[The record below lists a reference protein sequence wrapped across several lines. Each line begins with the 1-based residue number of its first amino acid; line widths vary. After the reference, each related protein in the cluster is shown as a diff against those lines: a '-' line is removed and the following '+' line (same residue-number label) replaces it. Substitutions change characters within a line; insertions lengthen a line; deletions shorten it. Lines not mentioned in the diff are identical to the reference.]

1 MAAGAPEFFI
11 WTTSEELGNAV
22 LTMRKSLGLSRAELA
37 QRAGVGNRFLWDL
50 ERGKGTLRSDK
61 VMTVLL
67 ALGLMP
73 LIVPV
78 AALEVLR

>member
-1 MAAGAPEFFI
+1 MADTPDFFV

-22 LTMRKSLGLSRAELA
+22 LTVRKAQGLSRHALA
-37 QRAGVGNRFLWDL
+37 QRCGVGYRFLYDL
-50 ERGKGTLRSDK
+50 ERGKGTLRNDK
-61 VMTVLL
+61 VMAVLM

-73 LIVPV
+73 LIVPL

>member
-1 MAAGAPEFFI
+1 MAAAPDFFI
-11 WTTSEELGNAV
+11 WTTSDELGNAV
-22 LTMRKSLGLSRAELA
+22 LTSRKSLGLSRVALA
-37 QRAGVGNRFLWDL
+37 RRAGVGYRFLYDL
-50 ERGKGTLRSDK
+50 ERGKVTVRNDK

-67 ALGLMP
+67 SLGLMP

>member
-1 MAAGAPEFFI
+1 MLVSEAVGRQAPQDAA
-11 WTTSEELGNAV
+11 
-22 LTMRKSLGLSRAELA
+22 
-37 QRAGVGNRFLWDL
+37 RAGLRCFIFIPDNL
-50 ERGKGTLRSDK
+50 ERGKVTVRNDK
-61 VMTVLL
+61 VMAVLL

>member
-1 MAAGAPEFFI
+1 MPTTPDFFI

-22 LTMRKSLGLSRAELA
+22 LTMRKAQGLSRQELS
-37 QRAGVGNRFLWDL
+37 QRSGVGYRFLYDL
-50 ERGKGTLRSDK
+50 ERGKGTVRNDK
-61 VMTVLL
+61 VMSVLM

-73 LIVPV
+73 LIVPL

>member
-1 MAAGAPEFFI
+1 
-11 WTTSEELGNAV
+11 
-22 LTMRKSLGLSRAELA
+22 
-37 QRAGVGNRFLWDL
+37 VGYRFLYDL
-50 ERGKGTLRSDK
+50 ERGKVTVRNDK